1 MISSGFGVNLSTDSS
16 CNIQDDTCRDD
27 FQLATNSSI

>member
-16 CNIQDDTCRDD
+16 CNIQDNTSRDD
-27 FQLATNSSI
+27 FQLAPDSSI